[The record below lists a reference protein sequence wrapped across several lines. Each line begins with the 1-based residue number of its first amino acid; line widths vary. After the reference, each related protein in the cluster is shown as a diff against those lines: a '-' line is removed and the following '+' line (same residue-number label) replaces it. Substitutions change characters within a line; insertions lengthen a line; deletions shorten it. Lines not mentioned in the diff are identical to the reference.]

1 MESGLAASVLGHGES
16 ALEAEVLELGADVG
30 PLTHLGIGDKGGLAP
45 AAALGLTGALRG
57 VVPPGPETEPGGEV
71 GVGRAEAGVLLVGL
85 GGLVEGTEEGFVA
98 GEGGD
103 DGEGVAEVLF
113 ALGGEEDAGETRFER
128 EGGESAADAGEAPA
142 LGFVGGFAT
151 ADGAEFEEF
160 AVTFANGGAG
170 GRLQEGEVL
179 DTAKAVVGHGE
190 DNAGQGGAL
199 DFGGGVSL
207 AASVVLLRVEADAG
221 TGADAAAAAH
231 ALAGG
236 GLADGLH
243 AQGLDVALGG
253 VAFDTGEAGV
263 DDGAD
268 AGDGDGGLGDVG
280 GQDDAAVL
288 RGTEGAGLFAGRE
301 ARQQGQ
307 ALGARQVAA
316 LQKGHALADVAFAG
330 EEDQDV
336 AALRTK
342 QVDGVGH
349 AAGQVVVL
357 RVFLGEPEGLDG
369 EESTGD
375 GDNGRAVEEVGE
387 ALGVKRGGGDDDAE
401 VGAARQGALEQTEQE
416 VDVERTLVGL
426 VDDEGGITTEER
438 VVARLGQQ
446 DAVGHQL
453 EPRLLRG
460 LALETVLIPHCRA
473 QRCADFLG
481 QTASHG
487 DGRQTPRLGDA
498 DHPAGLWTG
507 QVRELGKL
515 GSLAAARIAADNRD
529 GTLAERLNQFVR
541 MRGNGQF
548 WRDSQAIHAE
558 NYSKIGSL
566 EV

>member
-1 MESGLAASVLGHGES
+1 M
-16 ALEAEVLELGADVG
+16 
-30 PLTHLGIGDKGGLAP
+30 
-45 AAALGLTGALRG
+45 
-57 VVPPGPETEPGGEV
+57 
-71 GVGRAEAGVLLVGL
+71 LLIGL
-85 GGLVEGTEEGFVA
+85 GGLVEGAEEGFVA

-113 ALGGEEDAGETRFER
+113 ALSGEEDAGETRFER
-128 EGGESAADAGEAPA
+128 EGGEGAADTGEAPA
-142 LGFVGGFAT
+142 LGFVGGLAA

-221 TGADAAAAAH
+221 AGADAAATAH
-231 ALAGG
+231 TLAGG

-243 AQGLDVALGG
+243 AEGLDVALGG

-280 GQDDAAVL
+280 GQDDAAIL

-387 ALGVKRGGGDDDAE
+387 AFGVERGGGDDDAE

-426 VDDEGGITTEER
+426 VDDKGGVTAEER
-438 VVARLGQQ
+438 VIARLGQQ

-453 EPRLLRG
+453 KACLGRG
-460 LALETVLIPHCRA
+460 LALEAVLVTHGRT
-473 QRCADFLG
+473 QGRTDFLG
-481 QTASHG
+481 QTTSHG

-498 DHPAGLWTG
+498 DHPAGLRAS
-507 QVRELGKL
+507 QVRELGEL
-515 GSLAAARIAADNRD
+515 SGLATARVAANNRD

-541 MRGNGQF
+541 VRGDGQF
-548 WRDSQAIHAE
+548 RRDGQAIHAE